1 MQHRV
6 RILSLAEAVVRGR
19 PIPTL
24 AALLA
29 AGLLIAGVAL
39 RPAPASA
46 QSGGEAVLRCE
57 SRGGEENFCA
67 ARIDGGA
74 RLVRSFGSTAC
85 REGSTWRHDSRGIY
99 VRNGCRGE
107 FAYRTADGGGW
118 GGGGWNGGSIEVRC
132 SSNDGREQFCP
143 ADNRGVTLR
152 KQESRAPCVQGE
164 TWRADRRGVYVRNG
178 CRGVF
183 EARQGGS
190 GGGGGWGNGGGGP
203 PFQIKCQSIGGRW
216 GACPVDVGGR
226 VRLVK
231 RESHAECVRGWTWG
245 VLGREAIWVSN
256 GCRAIFEV
264 ENGRE
269 AVGRKAYD
277 GAGDAPPGI
286 MRRKEE

>member
-1 MQHRV
+1 MHHPRNV
-6 RILSLAEAVVRGR
+6 SPSRRALAALA
-19 PIPTL
+19 TL
-24 AALLA
+24 AAPLLSA
-29 AGLLIAGVAL
+29 VLGL
-39 RPAPASA
+39 PAPPALA

-74 RLVRSFGSTAC
+74 RLVRSFGATMC
-85 REGSTWRHDSRGIY
+85 REGSTWRHDARGIY

-107 FAYRTADGGGW
+107 FAYRTAGSGW
-118 GGGGWNGGSIEVRC
+118 GGGGGNGWNDGTIEVRC
-132 SSNDGREQFCP
+132 ASNDGREQFCQ

-152 KQESRAPCVQGE
+152 KQESRAPCVEGE
-164 TWRADRRGVYVRNG
+164 TWRADRRGVYVRQG

-183 EARQGGS
+183 EARLGGGGNP
-190 GGGGGWGNGGGGP
+190 GGGGGWGGGGGP

-216 GACPVDVGGR
+216 GACPVDIGGR

-245 VLGREAIWVSN
+245 VVGREAIWVSN

-269 AVGRKAYD
+269 ATGRKAYD
-277 GAGDAPPGI
+277 GSGDAPPGI